1 LFGLAEECIREL
13 LTFPARS
20 NEIGYG
26 AVPRSELT
34 AHQWSPCELEYAPRV
49 SLLGIAVESQQF
61 GVVIRLSGE
70 ADLATIGE
78 LRDALDSQISGGVQQ
93 LTIDLSGL
101 RFADSSS
108 IRALTDAHLALKAQ
122 GGSLELAHPQPN
134 VARILVLLG
143 IDQVLTVRPQPD
155 SGTAGARLQEG

>member
-1 LFGLAEECIREL
+1 
-13 LTFPARS
+13 
-20 NEIGYG
+20 
-26 AVPRSELT
+26 
-34 AHQWSPCELEYAPRV
+34 V

-70 ADLATIGE
+70 ADLSTVGQ
-78 LRDALDSQISGGVQQ
+78 LRDALDGQISGGARQ

-108 IRALTDAHLALKAQ
+108 IRVLTDAHLALKAR
-122 GGSLELAHPQPN
+122 GGTLELVNPQPN

-143 IDQVLTVRPQPD
+143 IDQVLTVRSQPD
-155 SGTAGARLQEG
+155 SGTAGARMQEG

>member
-1 LFGLAEECIREL
+1 VYSRTAH
-13 LTFPARS
+13 FPAKEQRDR
-20 NEIGYG
+20 IRRRP
-26 AVPRSELT
+26 ALRIDC
-34 AHQWSPCELEYAPRV
+34 SPVVARGQEYAPRV
-49 SLLGIAVESQQF
+49 SLLGIAVESLQS

-70 ADLATIGE
+70 TDLSTVGQ
-78 LRDALDSQISGGVQQ
+78 LRDALDGQISGGVRQ

-101 RFADSSS
+101 RFADSGS

-122 GGSLELAHPQPN
+122 GGTLELIDPQPN

>member
-13 LTFPARS
+13 LK
-20 NEIGYG
+20 
-26 AVPRSELT
+26 
-34 AHQWSPCELEYAPRV
+34 EYAPRV

-61 GVVIRLSGE
+61 SVVMRLSGE
-70 ADLATIGE
+70 ADLSTLGE
-78 LRDALDSQISGGVQQ
+78 LRDALNEQISGARQ

-108 IRALTDAHLALKAQ
+108 IRALTDAHLALRAQ
-122 GGSLELAHPQPN
+122 GGTLELVDPQPN

-155 SGTAGARLQEG
+155 SGTAGAGLGCRLRLTLAGRRISGRRRGSGAQPHAGPRVR

>member
-1 LFGLAEECIREL
+1 
-13 LTFPARS
+13 
-20 NEIGYG
+20 
-26 AVPRSELT
+26 
-34 AHQWSPCELEYAPRV
+34 V

-70 ADLATIGE
+70 TDLSTVGQ
-78 LRDALDSQISGGVQQ
+78 LRDALDGQISGGVRQ

-101 RFADSSS
+101 RFADSGS

-122 GGSLELAHPQPN
+122 GGSLELVDPQPN

-155 SGTAGARLQEG
+155 SGTAEVRVQEG

>member
-1 LFGLAEECIREL
+1 MHAV
-13 LTFPARS
+13 AR
-20 NEIGYG
+20 G
-26 AVPRSELT
+26 
-34 AHQWSPCELEYAPRV
+34 LEYAPRV

-70 ADLATIGE
+70 TDLSTLE
-78 LRDALDSQISGGVQQ
+78 QLRNALDGQVSGGVQQ

-122 GGSLELAHPQPN
+122 GGTLELVDPQPN

-143 IDQVLTVRPQPD
+143 IDQVLTVRRQPD
-155 SGTAGARLQEG
+155 SGTAGARVQEG

>member
-1 LFGLAEECIREL
+1 
-13 LTFPARS
+13 
-20 NEIGYG
+20 
-26 AVPRSELT
+26 
-34 AHQWSPCELEYAPRV
+34 V
-49 SLLGIAVESQQF
+49 SLLGIAVESRQF
-61 GVVIRLSGE
+61 DVVIRLSGE
-70 ADLATIGE
+70 ADLSTVGQ
-78 LRDALDSQISGGVQQ
+78 LRDALDGQISGGARQ

-122 GGSLELAHPQPN
+122 GGTLELVHPQAN

-155 SGTAGARLQEG
+155 SGTAGAGLGCRLRRTAADRRISGCRRRSGAQPHAGPRVR

>member
-1 LFGLAEECIREL
+1 M
-13 LTFPARS
+13 PVVAR
-20 NEIGYG
+20 G
-26 AVPRSELT
+26 
-34 AHQWSPCELEYAPRV
+34 QEYAPRV

-70 ADLATIGE
+70 TDLSTLE
-78 LRDALDSQISGGVQQ
+78 QLRNALDGQISGGVRQ

-108 IRALTDAHLALKAQ
+108 IRALTDAHLALNAQ
-122 GGSLELAHPQPN
+122 GGALELVDPQPN
-134 VARILVLLG
+134 VAKILVLLG

-155 SGTAGARLQEG
+155 SGTAGARVREG